1 MNQANRLK
9 ETHVVFVEP
18 WGAQPNVFAKF
29 MTIPM
34 LGPLY
39 LGTIAENEGYDVSI
53 LNENIMGRKINPS
66 ELKGVD
72 ILCLSCMTATVERGK
87 EIAREYKGLRRSL
100 GLPARTII
108 GGIHASMIPDDVRA
122 DFDQVF
128 VGEAESRILDVLSG
142 KIKDKIITGTRLED
156 LDSVPFANFKLIKN
170 WEKMKVWPVMTS
182 RGCPYNC
189 TFCSVTEMFGRKYRI
204 KSIERVIEEIKFY
217 NKDKLFFVD
226 DHFAAGK
233 KRTRE
238 FLNALQEN
246 NINIRWSCQVRTE
259 VTRDEDIVGRMKQ
272 LGCRTVYVGFESV
285 NPDSLREM
293 KKAQTVADIRRS
305 INVFLDKKIR
315 VHGMF
320 MLGSDSD
327 KKEIF
332 RSTSD
337 FCRES
342 GLTSV
347 QYLILTPLPGTVFYR
362 KIEKEGRLLHKNWEF
377 YDAMHVVFMPKNLT
391 PAELQQG
398 MIECFNE
405 FYSYTSAFLDALNIF
420 FEIPPVLLKKMH
432 KNVHLPSLSD
442 SLLKIVGKNIVKRWI
457 RYNKSYLVYL
467 KKAALGNRKIGST
480 PYG

>member
-1 MNQANRLK
+1 
-9 ETHVVFVEP
+9 
-18 WGAQPNVFAKF
+18 
-29 MTIPM
+29 
-34 LGPLY
+34 
-39 LGTIAENEGYDVSI
+39 
-53 LNENIMGRKINPS
+53 
-66 ELKGVD
+66 
-72 ILCLSCMTATVERGK
+72 
-87 EIAREYKGLRRSL
+87 
-100 GLPARTII
+100 
-108 GGIHASMIPDDVRA
+108 ASMIPDDVRY

-128 VGEAESRILDVLSG
+128 VGEAESKILDVLSG

-170 WEKMKVWPVMTS
+170 WEKMKVWPIMTS

-226 DHFAAGK
+226 DNFAAGK
-233 KRTRE
+233 KRTLE

-259 VTRDEDIVGRMKQ
+259 VTRDEDIIGRMKQ

-285 NPDSLREM
+285 NPDSLREL
-293 KKAQTVADIRRS
+293 KKAQTVADIRQS
-305 INVFLDKKIR
+305 IRVFLDNRIR

-391 PAELQQG
+391 AVELQQG
-398 MIECFNE
+398 MIDCFNK

-420 FEIPPVLLKKMH
+420 FEIPLVLLKKMH